1 MRCGYRFDYIL
12 FILTCLSLQ
21 ILDEYFLGSV
31 RAIDTIMDNC
41 KRKLLSITPWT
52 RSIIVSIETWP
63 KCHVFTE
70 WGQNNLTQKN
80 CGGCHQPGISV
91 RFLLFGHPYNS
102 NTMQTVPTDAR
113 ITYEKVS

>member
-1 MRCGYRFDYIL
+1 M
-12 FILTCLSLQ
+12 
-21 ILDEYFLGSV
+21 GSV

-52 RSIIVSIETWP
+52 RSIIASIETWP

-80 CGGCHQPGISV
+80 CAGCHQPGISV
-91 RFLLFGHPYNS
+91 RFLLFGHTYNS
-102 NTMQTVPTDAR
+102 NTMQSIPTDAR
-113 ITYEKVS
+113 ITYEKVSFFLCFYTQLNFLKYVFI